1 MAGHSGGCPCSL
13 VKALQA
19 ARLGPCSC
27 RGAVGGD
34 APPHGSLPDIRVRAP
49 SRSPAMAVPAAS
61 ATGTCSQLAAVGAT
75 ICATS
80 CGRWRCAPL
89 APARERTARP
99 QSCSIMM
106 LSVVVRVTRRTP
118 EAAAS
123 WPNRRSSVAAAAG
136 MALGPPTPPQEP
148 KRGCQQRQRIWA
160 REIPT
165 RLLLL
170 AFGRSGRPDLPL
182 RPNDTADRTRTCS
195 NMFPFSYVNSNVQ
208 PDLRWRD

>member
-1 MAGHSGGCPCSL
+1 MAGHSGGCPSSL

-49 SRSPAMAVPAAS
+49 SRSPAMGPWRYLPRAHCNRHMQSACCSGRNYLRDQLREMEVRTAS
-61 ATGTCSQLAAVGAT
+61 SGARAYCTTSVLQHHDAVG
-75 ICATS
+75 
-80 CGRWRCAPL
+80 
-89 APARERTARP
+89 
-99 QSCSIMM
+99 
-106 LSVVVRVTRRTP
+106 VRVTRRTP

-123 WPNRRSSVAAAAG
+123 WPNRRSCVAAAAG
-136 MALGPPTPPQEP
+136 MALGPPTTPQLP
-148 KRGCQQRQRIWA
+148 SSGSRGSQRIWA

-170 AFGRSGRPDLPL
+170 LLA
-182 RPNDTADRTRTCS
+182 
-195 NMFPFSYVNSNVQ
+195 
-208 PDLRWRD
+208 